1 MWYHS
6 CSRQLCALIFCRVHF
21 SLHDV
26 HASQKIRRVT
36 DIKLLTSRHVLSILS
51 RSKYKLITAPS
62 VLKLIKNSL
71 FSTKQLSLN
80 VTYVSW
86 RWFPQLSPE
95 VTANCAHPVSPH
107 HVTPANQ
114 PHLQPRLVHH
124 GLRERQPLP
133 AGIGAR
139 QNQKPRAEQAQHHTS
154 ARVLRRCCH
163 VAPRPS
169 SIAYVP
175 VLPPRVGPTTTE
187 VAGAPPRAERCAPV
201 LSRSTVERVLP
212 SLPLQ
217 IRSVARHVRSTRGVP
232 VASGASRQLLC
243 EARHRDAAEFA
254 AFPAPSPART

>member
-1 MWYHS
+1 M
-6 CSRQLCALIFCRVHF
+6 
-21 SLHDV
+21 
-26 HASQKIRRVT
+26 
-36 DIKLLTSRHVLSILS
+36 SILS

-95 VTANCAHPVSPH
+95 VTANCAHPVHPSRHTSSRGSPTTGYASASRSPRASARARTRSREPSRRSTTRPRASCAGAAMWPRGRPASRMYPSCH
-107 HVTPANQ
+107 HAWAP
-114 PHLQPRLVHH
+114 PQPRWPGPHP
-124 GLRERQPLP
+124 GPS
-133 AGIGAR
+133 G
-139 QNQKPRAEQAQHHTS
+139 
-154 ARVLRRCCH
+154 
-163 VAPRPS
+163 APRF
-169 SIAYVP
+169 
-175 VLPPRVGPTTTE
+175 LF
-187 VAGAPPRAERCAPV
+187 
-201 LSRSTVERVLP
+201 RSTVERVLP

-254 AFPAPSPART
+254 AFPAPSPVRT